1 MISDKEVLQSLEN
14 LGGRLRRARID
25 RGDTMEKFAVRLGVS
40 VPTVRA
46 LEQGSPVAS
55 LGLFAHALSVLSR
68 LYELDG
74 LLPPPQLSFDKLDR
88 LGKPPRQR
96 APRKDRKV

>member
-1 MISDKEVLQSLEN
+1 MISDTQVLQKLQQ
-14 LGGRLRRARID
+14 LGSRLRRARID

-46 LEQGSPVAS
+46 LEKGSPAAS

-68 LYELDG
+68 LYELEHIITATKT
-74 LLPPPQLSFDKLDR
+74 QL
-88 LGKPPRQR
+88 
-96 APRKDRKV
+96 